1 MKKIFLFIFVSL
13 FFCSC
18 SQPRL
23 FKETRIAMDTFVEIS
38 YYASEAREMS
48 DAIKD
53 AFREIERIEGIFNKF
68 NNESEVSNINRLA
81 GTEDVN
87 ISPEVFGLMARAVD
101 YSRLTNGSFDITVEP
116 LKKGRYEKI
125 SLDKERLSVRFLEEG
140 MKIDLGGIA
149 KGYAVDRVK
158 EILLSRGVSNALI
171 NIGGNIYALGS
182 PPRKESWKIGI
193 QSPENKKEIVY
204 KLDLKDRAIST
215 SGSYERG
222 PHIIDPANGKPAE
235 DIVSVTVIAR
245 SAEEADALSTAVF
258 VMGEEKGSRLIE
270 SLKNTEVLIIDTD
283 SNFTFQQR

>member
-1 MKKIFLFIFVSL
+1 
-13 FFCSC
+13 
-18 SQPRL
+18 
-23 FKETRIAMDTFVEIS
+23 MDTFVEIS
-38 YYASEAREMS
+38 YYASEARKIS
-48 DAIKD
+48 DVIED
-53 AFREIERIEGIFNKF
+53 AFREIERIEGIFSKF
-68 NNESEVSNINRLA
+68 NNESEVSKINRLA

-87 ISPEVFGLMARAVD
+87 ISPEVFGLIERAIN
-101 YSRLTNGSFDITVEP
+101 YSRLTNGNFDITVEP
-116 LKKGRYEKI
+116 LKKGRYGKI

-140 MKIDLGGIA
+140 MKVDLGGIV

-222 PHIIDPANGKPAE
+222 PHIIDPANGKAAAE
-235 DIVSVTVIAR
+235 GIAGVTVIAC